1 MPLCTTRDS
10 QLSVA
15 LTEDMVKM
23 GMIVSM
29 LCRSLGRKSQLEK
42 SDRNMPLWKHDRV
55 SIRHRKLD
63 PLSRSPLSKGF
74 VANDGL
80 QSFRNSRVG
89 SDRLRSE
96 SEQE

>member
-1 MPLCTTRDS
+1 MIRMD
-10 QLSVA
+10 
-15 LTEDMVKM
+15 
-23 GMIVSM
+23 MIVSM
-29 LCRSLGRKSQLEK
+29 PCRSLGRKSQLEK
-42 SDRNMPLWKHDRV
+42 SDRNMLLWKHDRV
-55 SIRHRKLD
+55 LIRHGKLD
-63 PLSRSPLSKGF
+63 PLSQSPLLKGF